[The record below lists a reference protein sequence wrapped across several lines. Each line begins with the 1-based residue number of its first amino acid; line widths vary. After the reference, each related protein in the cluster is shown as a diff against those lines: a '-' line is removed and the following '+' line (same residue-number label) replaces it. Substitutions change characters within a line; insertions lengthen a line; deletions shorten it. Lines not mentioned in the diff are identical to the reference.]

1 MKCFSDE
8 PKVEEFSRG
17 NPANEEIA
25 LRCSKQMRGDS
36 QIWSVKSKVFHTA
49 VPCLAAFLRYV
60 VLMID
65 FHSGSLD

>member
-1 MKCFSDE
+1 MKCPSN
-8 PKVEEFSRG
+8 KLQVEKLSEAHH
-17 NPANEEIA
+17 ANNENE

-36 QIWSVKSKVFHTA
+36 QIWSVKSKLFHTV

-65 FHSGSLD
+65 FYSGSLD

>member
-1 MKCFSDE
+1 MKCFSNRLE
-8 PKVEEFSRG
+8 VEKFSQG
-17 NPANEEIA
+17 NPANEENA

-65 FHSGSLD
+65 FYSGSLD